1 MNKQEFLTSLRSAL
15 SGLPKADIEERI
27 AFYGEMI
34 DDRIEE
40 GMSEEEAVAAIGTV
54 DEIRKQ
60 TLKDI
65 PLQKLVIEKVKPK
78 RALRAWEIVL
88 IALGF
93 PVWFPLLMAAGS
105 ICLSVYLVFWTL
117 IIALWAI
124 EISLVGAVF
133 SAIALAAVHTVQGSG
148 LSALMSLGAAIFIAG
163 LTIFAFYGCIAA
175 SKRIIKLTKKIGV
188 GIKSLFVAKE
198 KKQ

>member
-148 LSALMSLGAAIFIAG
+148 LSALMPLGAAIFIAG

>member
-133 SAIALAAVHTVQGSG
+133 SAIVLAAVHTVQGSG
-148 LSALMSLGAAIFIAG
+148 LSALMALGAAIFIAG

>member
-88 IALGF
+88 IVLGF

-133 SAIALAAVHTVQGSG
+133 SAIASAAVQTVQGSG
-148 LSALMSLGAAIFIAG
+148 LSALMPLGAAIFIAG

-175 SKRIIKLTKKIGV
+175 SKGIIKLTKKIGV

>member
-15 SGLPKADIEERI
+15 YGLPKADIEERI

-148 LSALMSLGAAIFIAG
+148 LSALMPLGAAIFIAG